1 MVDVAPKNAT
11 GAASPDVL
19 EHRAVMMI
27 ALAAR
32 NNNVLASPC
41 HKPSVSAII

>member
-1 MVDVAPKNAT
+1 MVDVALKNAT

-19 EHRAVMMI
+19 EHRTVMMK

-32 NNNVLASPC
+32 KNNVFASPC